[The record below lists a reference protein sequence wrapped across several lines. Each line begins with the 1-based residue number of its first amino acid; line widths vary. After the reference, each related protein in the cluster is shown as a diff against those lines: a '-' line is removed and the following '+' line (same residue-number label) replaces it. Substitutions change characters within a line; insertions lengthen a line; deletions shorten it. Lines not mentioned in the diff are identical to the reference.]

1 MKRLPQHLL
10 ITAVLCG
17 GLGATARAQTLEKK
31 TVLTTFTILADMARN
46 VAGDRLNVVSITKPG
61 AEIHGYQST
70 PSDLVKARGASLILN
85 NGLNLERWFEK
96 FTRQLGKVPS
106 VTLTEGVVPVNIAS
120 DAYRGKPNPHAWMSP
135 KNALIYVENI
145 RKAFV
150 KLDPAGAATF
160 NANARNYSAQIRAVD
175 ARLKPQLA
183 RLPAKQRALVT
194 CEGAFSY
201 LTRDYGLS
209 EHYLWPVNAEAG
221 QGTPR
226 QIKAVID
233 VVRDRK
239 IPAVFCESTVPTR
252 GMEQVAREAGAQF
265 GGVLYVD
272 SLTDARG
279 PVPTYLTLL
288 QKDADTILRGLG
300 GR

>member
-1 MKRLPQHLL
+1 VLAAL
-10 ITAVLCG
+10 LCG
-17 GLGATARAQTLEKK
+17 GTGGTALAQAQEKK

-61 AEIHGYQST
+61 AEIHGYQFT
-70 PSDLVKARGASLILN
+70 PSDLVRARGASLILN

-96 FTRQLGKVPS
+96 FTRQLGRVPS

-145 RKAFV
+145 RRAFV

-160 NANARNYSAQIRAVD
+160 NANAQRYSDQIRAVD
-175 ARLKPQLA
+175 TRLRTQLA
-183 RLPAKQRALVT
+183 SLPKNQRALVT

-209 EHYLWPVNAEAG
+209 EHYLWPVNAEEG

-226 QIKAVID
+226 QIRAVID

-252 GMEQVAREAGAQF
+252 GMEGVAREAGARF

-288 QKDADTILRGLG
+288 QKDADTILKGLG

>member
-1 MKRLPQHLL
+1 M
-10 ITAVLCG
+10 TAVLCG
-17 GLGATARAQTLEKK
+17 GLGATARAQTPEKK

-61 AEIHGYQST
+61 AEIHGYQFT
-70 PSDLVKARGASLILN
+70 PSDLVRARGASLILN

-135 KNALIYVENI
+135 RNALIYVENI
-145 RKAFV
+145 RRAFV

-175 ARLKPQLA
+175 ARLKTQLA

-209 EHYLWPVNAEAG
+209 EHYLWPVNAEEG

-252 GMEQVAREAGAQF
+252 GMEQVAREAGARF

>member
-1 MKRLPQHLL
+1 MICRHLL
-10 ITAVLCG
+10 L
-17 GLGATARAQTLEKK
+17 LGSLSLAGAALAQPAPPKK

-46 VAGDRLNVVSITKPG
+46 VAGDRLNVVSLTRPG
-61 AEIHGYQST
+61 AEIHGYQFT
-70 PSDLVKARGASLILN
+70 PSDIVKAQKADLILN
-85 NGLNLERWFEK
+85 NGLNLELWFSR
-96 FTRQLGKVPS
+96 FTRQLRGVPT
-106 VTLTEGVVPVNIAS
+106 VTVTEGIKPISIAA

-135 KNALIYVENI
+135 KNALIYVENM

-160 NANARNYSAQIRAVD
+160 NRNAARYSAEIRKVD
-175 ARLKPQLA
+175 AMLAKQLA
-183 RLPAKQRALVT
+183 AVPQNQRALVT

-201 LTRDYGLS
+201 LARDYGLR
-209 EHYLWPVNAEAG
+209 EFYLWPVNAEEG

-226 QIKAVID
+226 QVRAVID
-233 VVRDRK
+233 AVRQNR
-239 IPAVFCESTVPTR
+239 IPAVFCESTVPAT
-252 GMEQVAREAGAQF
+252 GMQQVARDTGARF

-279 PVPTYLTLL
+279 PVPTYLDLL
-288 QKDADTILRGLG
+288 RKDAAAIVKGLT